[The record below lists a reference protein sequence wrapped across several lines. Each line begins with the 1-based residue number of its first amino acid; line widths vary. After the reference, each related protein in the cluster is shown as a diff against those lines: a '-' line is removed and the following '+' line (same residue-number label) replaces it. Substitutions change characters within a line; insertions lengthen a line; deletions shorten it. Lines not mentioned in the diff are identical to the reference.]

1 MNYDYTLKFVYEL
14 FKDKKDKS
22 NKPYVDHLI
31 RVSSNFNEE
40 KLKIISLLHDTI
52 EDTDVNA
59 SKLLE
64 MGYEKDIVN
73 AVELLTNTFNSYDEF
88 IDNIINSNNELA
100 IKVKLKDL
108 EDNMNLSRLIEIKE
122 KDIIRNI
129 KYEKAYNR
137 LKECLKNDRY

>member
-137 LKECLKNDRY
+137 LKECFKNDRY